1 MVALFVKSPGVKI
14 AAVLVVAAALW
25 AAMAVL
31 PARMVLQEL
40 IAWMQG
46 LGFWAPA
53 ILVIAYIVACLCFI
67 PGLLLSMGAG
77 FLFDVVEGT
86 VTASIGSVLGATA
99 AFLVGRTLGHRA
111 IEQMIAGNPKFAAIH
126 RAARREGFKI
136 VLLARLSPAIPFNVL
151 NYALGLTP
159 VKLRDFIFA
168 SWIGMFPATLLYVY
182 IGSTLADLAQLG
194 DQPPESNAARH
205 VLLAL
210 GLAATILLTV
220 LLTRMA
226 RRALSEALDD
236 VAEPLMAPNQ
246 PDNSAGPSRAEET
259 GKTSPD

>member
-1 MVALFVKSPGVKI
+1 LELFVKSPGVKI
-14 AAVLVVAAALW
+14 VAALVAAAALA

-31 PARMVLQEL
+31 PLRITLQEL
-40 IAWMQG
+40 LAWMQG
-46 LGFWAPA
+46 LGFWAPV

-67 PGLLLSMGAG
+67 PGLLLSVGAG
-77 FLFDVVEGT
+77 FLFGVVQGAVT
-86 VTASIGSVLGATA
+86 VSIGSVLGATA

-111 IEQMIAGNPKFAAIH
+111 LEQMIAGNPKFAAIH
-126 RAARREGFKI
+126 RAVGREGFKI

-159 VKLRDFIFA
+159 VKLRDFILA
-168 SWIGMFPATLLYVY
+168 SWIGMFPATLVYVY

-194 DQPPESNAARH
+194 DQPPEPNVARH

-220 LLTRMA
+220 FLTRMA
-226 RRALSEALDD
+226 RKALGE
-236 VAEPLMAPNQ
+236 VIGEP
-246 PDNSAGPSRAEET
+246 T
-259 GKTSPD
+259 GQ